1 MTIFTKPFVLTVIF
15 LLLLGNVLNV
25 FATNS
30 VSVVTSI
37 ADNTQTHQNEK
48 TSLVFSG
55 QHWQIKPNENIFQI
69 AQLIYPNNSTAR
81 KSLVRAI
88 IQTNP
93 QLFPGGAYQPIATGT
108 VVYIPDLR
116 TIGNYA
122 KPIHKKQNKPVRD
135 ISRSHSSPNAAD
147 NPTSTIEHHDG
158 FVQRLSHLEQ
168 GAENS
173 TNDLHKLNKHI
184 DTLAA
189 QITTL
194 QLAAQT
200 INVNPNTLSDGIKE
214 TENFNTVATTDSAQ
228 SFEKNVSTVL
238 PAETLTNTVPV
249 IESESETEY
258 SVGSFID
265 TNLLLLAGLL
275 LALLFAIIL
284 LRRYRGTK
292 NRHPQTEYDVTH
304 IQPIDRHGLY
314 GLFKK
319 KGKLNDDM
327 QHSEHS
333 ATQSTDMALLAR
345 EMIQRGESRHA
356 AIQFLQKQLAI
367 DRLDVHGWLQLF
379 ELLYQSGNKTDF
391 KKNARRFKRL
401 NEFPDIWA
409 QIQALG
415 NRLEPNEPLYFD
427 DQKRQEKFFSDTPSS
442 SLE

>member
-1 MTIFTKPFVLTVIF
+1 M
-15 LLLLGNVLNV
+15 
-25 FATNS
+25 A
-30 VSVVTSI
+30 
-37 ADNTQTHQNEK
+37 
-48 TSLVFSG
+48 
-55 QHWQIKPNENIFQI
+55 
-69 AQLIYPNNSTAR
+69 
-81 KSLVRAI
+81 
-88 IQTNP
+88 
-93 QLFPGGAYQPIATGT
+93 
-108 VVYIPDLR
+108 
-116 TIGNYA
+116 
-122 KPIHKKQNKPVRD
+122 
-135 ISRSHSSPNAAD
+135 
-147 NPTSTIEHHDG
+147 TIEHNDG

-189 QITTL
+189 QIATL

-200 INVNPNTLSDGIKE
+200 INVNPNTESVAIKE
-214 TENFNTVATTDSAQ
+214 TENFNTVAATDSAQ

-238 PAETLTNTVPV
+238 PAETLINTVPV

-258 SVGSFID
+258 FVGSFID

-275 LALLFAIIL
+275 LALLFAILL

-292 NRHPQTEYDVTH
+292 NRHPQTEYDVTD
-304 IQPIDRHGLY
+304 IQPIERHGLY

-319 KGKLNDDM
+319 KDKLNDDM
-327 QHSEHS
+327 QHTEHA
-333 ATQSTDMALLAR
+333 ATQFTDMALLAR